1 MVSIIIPV
9 YNREA
14 IVVETLVSI
23 QNQTYLNWE
32 CIIVDDGS
40 SDNTFSTVTQFIQED
55 VRFQIVHRPKGA
67 SKGPS
72 SCRNYGFLISKGTY
86 IQFFDSDDIMH
97 PDHLQ
102 EKVDRIG
109 SNDFVVCKLQE
120 FSGSFSEKNSLK
132 QKFPDIVKVENIF
145 ESFATGEFY
154 MLMMVA
160 PLWKREAITP
170 FMPIREDMHILEDHE
185 LYARVLFEKNKYAII
200 NRELIYYRVGLS
212 SLLNR
217 FYNDVNFGL
226 DSYFEAKKTV
236 LELSNNPKIK
246 LAIFKM
252 TLALLRLAMVQKQ
265 YDSAKRCLSFC
276 RKQRL
281 AYSLVLKLK
290 MIRIYFFFSLFL
302 ITKRG
307 DTFFKSMFKI

>member
-9 YNREA
+9 YNREV
-14 IVVETLVSI
+14 IVIETLVSI
-23 QNQTYLNWE
+23 QNQTYHNWE

-55 VRFQIVHRPKGA
+55 ARFQILHRPKDA
-67 SKGPS
+67 RKGPS

-97 PDHLQ
+97 PDHLR
-102 EKVDRIG
+102 EKADRIG
-109 SNDFVVCKLQE
+109 CNDFVVCKLQE
-120 FSGSFSEKNSLK
+120 FSGLFSEKNSLK
-132 QKFPDIVKVENIF
+132 PKFPDMVKVENIF
-145 ESFATGEFY
+145 ESFVTGEFY

-160 PLWKREAITP
+160 PLWRRETIAP
-170 FMPIREDMHILEDHE
+170 FMPIREDIHILEDHE
-185 LYARVLFEKNKYAII
+185 LYARVLFKKNKYEII
-200 NRELIYYRVGLS
+200 NRELIYYRVGLP

-226 DSYFEAKKTV
+226 ESYFEAKKTV
-236 LELSNNPKIK
+236 LNLSDNPKIK

-252 TLALLRLAMVQKQ
+252 TLGILRLAMVQKQ

-276 RKQRL
+276 SKQRL
-281 AYSLVLKLK
+281 AHSLVLRIK

-302 ITKRG
+302 FTKRG